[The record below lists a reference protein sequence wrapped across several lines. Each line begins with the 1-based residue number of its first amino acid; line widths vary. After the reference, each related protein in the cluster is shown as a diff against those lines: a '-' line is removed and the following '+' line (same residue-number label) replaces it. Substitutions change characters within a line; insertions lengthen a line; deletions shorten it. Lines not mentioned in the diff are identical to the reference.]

1 MKKEKIPKDLGLK
14 IGTKEN
20 VMWTRVAQESRI
32 LIEQSETNLVIQKEV
47 LKLAESKIVEEEKK
61 IPSMVR

>member
-1 MKKEKIPKDLGLK
+1 MKKAKIPKDLGLK

-20 VMWTRVAQESRI
+20 VMWTRVAQESRV